1 MVSFYCGGRGGGAC
15 VLSSLCSLTLTWPW
29 WWFFHLCSPS
39 CSALPYPSISC
50 LAAGIVLTPCTS
62 QEGFLSLT
70 TDESL
75 ALAGGLWG
83 LRHVTPC
90 PCRCQLVGWAGP
102 LLQNL
107 PLHCHDSWF
116 SQRGGKVC
124 LFGPWKSSH
133 FGAATSG
140 CLGVDVTEAGT
151 TQNVFPRLRLSE
163 SSLR

>member
-1 MVSFYCGGRGGGAC
+1 MRAFPQEVNLTVWCPSTVAVGVVGRALFS
-15 VLSSLCSLTLTWPW
+15 VQPDSWPW

-70 TDESL
+70 ADESL

-133 FGAATSG
+133 FGAATSAA
-140 CLGVDVTEAGT
+140 LGWMS
-151 TQNVFPRLRLSE
+151 LRLE
-163 SSLR
+163 LLKMCSLD